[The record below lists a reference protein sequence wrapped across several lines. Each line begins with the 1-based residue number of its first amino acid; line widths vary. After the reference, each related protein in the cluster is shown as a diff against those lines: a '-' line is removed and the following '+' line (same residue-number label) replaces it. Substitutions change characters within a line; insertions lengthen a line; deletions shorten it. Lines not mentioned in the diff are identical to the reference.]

1 MGDSSFQYPL
11 GGMNKK
17 QTRGKNTL
25 EVKLLARFIFFE
37 NVWLGNRCVICD
49 IFSSDLLTMTRDSL
63 DVAMIC
69 HLWDPNITPNQELE
83 RSTTDKSKAR
93 FEKLS
98 WIPYETVHQKFLLI
112 GLKPKIRD
120 HYRAHRLSFWL
131 NLIPQLH
138 RPGTASVI
146 PQHHLLDDHNNPLT
160 YDGIVRPFADDDD
173 VSAAVFGPL
182 VSGPE
187 QQILSTMD
195 PDFLKN
201 VTALAT
207 SSGVVSTKSPTGNNQ
222 TNTTAIQTKTM
233 MVEDNAY
240 TTALTITV
248 SVGSSLLL
256 LNVLIFFGV
265 YYQRDKNRRE
275 KKKMQDRKYKEGNAY
290 GTDAEEPVDEESF
303 QHQTH
308 GDSDKDSTIDREKY
322 NLWEFEVRHGNECE
336 SIVMPGQS
344 KPSAASGSSALAI
357 CPPTLPPD
365 YTHHHHQIIHPT
377 QQGVRML
384 PPKVPPK
391 PVIVPPAATDSTL
404 PEAQPLLPHCGILK
418 QTQAPPK
425 TQEMAV

>member
-1 MGDSSFQYPL
+1 MASKSLQF
-11 GGMNKK
+11 
-17 QTRGKNTL
+17 
-25 EVKLLARFIFFE
+25 
-37 NVWLGNRCVICD
+37 
-49 IFSSDLLTMTRDSL
+49 TMHKAISESPKSALQR
-63 DVAMIC
+63 
-69 HLWDPNITPNQELE
+69 DPNITPNQELE

-256 LNVLIFFGV
+256 LNVLIFLVFTTKGIRTGGKRRRCKTGNTKFRSKSGV
-265 YYQRDKNRRE
+265 LVFWCSGTQ
-275 KKKMQDRKYKEGNAY
+275 EGNAY